1 MIKDKT
7 DKNKRNQQYVRMTL
21 EKRETYTFIII
32 KWQVKRN
39 AKNGSQVI
47 EKGNEELRIYQE
59 KYHCINDFFIFLSK
73 TVSSNDTLDGS
84 QLKLTEMP
92 WLWCR
97 VVVVELDF
105 SIPDFPHILLRL
117 PPKQSQLLNSIKW

>member
-59 KYHCINDFFIFLSK
+59 KYHCINDFFIF
-73 TVSSNDTLDGS
+73 
-84 QLKLTEMP
+84 
-92 WLWCR
+92 
-97 VVVVELDF
+97 
-105 SIPDFPHILLRL
+105 
-117 PPKQSQLLNSIKW
+117 